1 VIHVLR
7 CPPVLPCCC
16 LSVLLP
22 PIGNNC
28 RRFCT
33 NLVQNVYLVTDSYF
47 RSEGVPNILDHS
59 SWDAV
64 GLLQFLFDQQKRK
77 YPNLAKL
84 FHMINQSSYL
94 FRI

>member
-33 NLVQNVYLVTDSYF
+33 VISDRREYLTFLTIPVGMPLAFCNSYLTNK
-47 RSEGVPNILDHS
+47 RENILIWLNCS
-59 SWDAV
+59 T
-64 GLLQFLFDQQKRK
+64 
-77 YPNLAKL
+77 
-84 FHMINQSSYL
+84 
-94 FRI
+94 